1 MDVLIGAIKTI
12 LWMYSLPLG
21 TTLIVLGL
29 AMKAEV
35 KNSKLV
41 IFFIFSLIYT
51 GFVSIPHMPKPPG
64 YFFGIFGTT
73 ILVSFVFAAV
83 NWYKKR
89 IISQNT
95 TALDFQMLSIICY
108 TIAAWYVCGLGSI
121 GKILHPD
128 EMIQLN
134 TFDYIPALVV
144 KIMISFVLGTL
155 FSALSLSKKE

>member
-1 MDVLIGAIKTI
+1 
-12 LWMYSLPLG
+12 
-21 TTLIVLGL
+21 
-29 AMKAEV
+29 
-35 KNSKLV
+35 
-41 IFFIFSLIYT
+41 
-51 GFVSIPHMPKPPG
+51 
-64 YFFGIFGTT
+64 
-73 ILVSFVFAAV
+73 
-83 NWYKKR
+83 
-89 IISQNT
+89 
-95 TALDFQMLSIICY
+95 MLSIICY